1 MFMCDNKMR
10 VATVSPK
17 IFVGNPTKNGDEI
30 ITILESIS
38 EENIDVIV
46 FPELCLTGCTC
57 GDLFF
62 HKTLIEACQFALVKI
77 IEYSKPYS
85 YHIII
90 GAPLKHDGKLYNAA
104 FHIYKGEIVQVVSKN
119 NLTETEKRWFSS
131 GYNLSCNICDYN
143 IKIGDDIYTDNSP
156 TDFVINIAATPALV
170 TAYDKHKE
178 FVQKFTSD
186 RNCAYVSSSAGPNE
200 STTDYVYSGGC
211 IIAERGKI
219 IAEGKRFSFDNE
231 ITIAEIILG
240 NPNNNISPINIEK
253 CVDENQTNPFIPTN
267 TEDLTKRCEEIIEI
281 QCTGL
286 AKRMLHIHCNKLVL
300 GISGGLDST
309 HALLVAVESMKKL
322 NIPLE
327 NLICITMPGF
337 GTTDLTY
344 TNACNLVKSLGATLI
359 EISIKNACLQH
370 FNDIGH
376 DADIHDV
383 TYENTQARERTQILM
398 DYANKVGALVVGTG
412 DLSELALGW
421 CTYNGDH
428 MSMYGVNGSVPKT
441 LMRHLVRYIADN
453 SDENVSKILYSV
465 IDTPVSPELLPLDE
479 NGKMVQKTENTI
491 GPYDV
496 HDYFIYHFI
505 RHHKSPTELLEM
517 SISTFK
523 GIYTEKELRNWLG
536 IFIKRFFNNQFKR
549 SCIPDGVAVGTVS
562 LSPRG
567 AFIMPSDAYY
577 DEWLKF

>member
-1 MFMCDNKMR
+1 MYDKKLR

-17 IFVGNPTKNGDEI
+17 IYVGNPTKNGDEI
-30 ITILESIS
+30 INILESIKS
-38 EENIDVIV
+38 DNINVIV

-62 HKTLIEACQFALVKI
+62 HKTLIEACELALVRI

-90 GAPLKHDGKLYNAA
+90 GAPLNDGKKLYNAA
-104 FHIYKGEIVQVVSKN
+104 FHIYKGQIVQVVSKR
-119 NLTETEKRWFSS
+119 NLSNTEQRWFST
-131 GYNLSCNICDYN
+131 GYNSSIDMYDYN
-143 IKIGDDIYTDNSP
+143 ILIGDDFYSDKYP
-156 TDFVINIAATPALV
+156 TDLVINIAATPALV
-170 TAYDKHKE
+170 TAYDKHRN
-178 FVQKFTSD
+178 FVNKFTAD
-186 RNCAYVSSSAGPNE
+186 RNCAYIYSSAGPNE
-200 STTDYVYSGGC
+200 STTDYVYSGSC
-211 IIAERGKI
+211 LIADNGKI
-219 IAEGKRFSFDNE
+219 IAEGKRFSFDSE
-231 ITIAEIILG
+231 ITIAEVSLG
-240 NPNNNISPINIEK
+240 NPNKDISPIKIEK
-253 CVDENQTNPFIPTN
+253 YVEKNQINPFIPSN
-267 TEDLTKRCEEIIEI
+267 KDDLSKRCEEIIEI

-344 TNACNLVKSLGATLI
+344 TNACSLVKSLGATLI
-359 EISIKNACLQH
+359 EINIKNACLQH
-370 FNDIGH
+370 FKDIGH
-376 DADIHDV
+376 NVDIHDV

-398 DYANKVGALVVGTG
+398 DYANKIGALVVGTG

-453 SDENVSKILYSV
+453 SDQNVSKILYSV
-465 IDTPVSPELLPLDE
+465 IDTPVSPELLPLDK

-505 RHHKSPTELLEM
+505 RHHKSPAELLKM
-517 SISTFK
+517 SVNTFK
-523 GIYTEKELRNWLG
+523 GTYSEEELRDWLG

-567 AFIMPSDAYY
+567 AFIMPSDAYS

>member
-1 MFMCDNKMR
+1 MCDNKMR

-17 IFVGNPTKNGDEI
+17 ILVGNPTKNGDEI
-30 ITILESIS
+30 IKILESIK
-38 EENIDVIV
+38 EENIDVVV

-62 HKTLIEACQFALVKI
+62 HKTLIEACQFALVRI

-90 GAPLKHDGKLYNAA
+90 GAPLKYDGKLYNAA
-104 FHIYKGEIVQVVSKN
+104 FHIYKGEIIQVVSKN
-119 NLTETEKRWFSS
+119 NLSETEKRWFSS

-186 RNCAYVSSSAGPNE
+186 RNCAYVYSSAGPNE

-219 IAEGKRFSFDNE
+219 IAEGKRFSFENE

-286 AKRMLHIHCNKLVL
+286 AKRMLHIHCNKLVI

-309 HALLVAVESMKKL
+309 HALLVAVKSMKKL

>member
-1 MFMCDNKMR
+1 MCDNKMR

>member
-1 MFMCDNKMR
+1 MCDNKMR

-186 RNCAYVSSSAGPNE
+186 RNCAYVYSSAGPNE

-286 AKRMLHIHCNKLVL
+286 AKRMLHIHCDKLVL

>member
-1 MFMCDNKMR
+1 MCDNKMR

-62 HKTLIEACQFALVKI
+62 HKTLIEACQLALVRI
-77 IEYSKPYS
+77 IEFSKSYS

-90 GAPLKHDGKLYNAA
+90 GAPLKYDEKLYNAA

-119 NLTETEKRWFSS
+119 NLSETEKRWFST
-131 GYNLSCNICDYN
+131 GYILSCNVCDYN

-186 RNCAYVSSSAGPNE
+186 RNCAYVYSSAGPNE

-211 IIAERGKI
+211 IIAEIGKI
-219 IAEGKRFSFDNE
+219 IAEGKRFSFENE

-286 AKRMLHIHCNKLVL
+286 AKRMLHIHCDKLVL

-479 NGKMVQKTENTI
+479 NGKIVQKTENTI

-505 RHHKSPTELLEM
+505 RHHKSPTELLDM

-567 AFIMPSDAYY
+567 AFIMPSDAYH

>member
-1 MFMCDNKMR
+1 MYDKKLR

-17 IFVGNPTKNGDEI
+17 ICVGNPTKNGDEI
-30 ITILESIS
+30 INILESIKS
-38 EENIDVIV
+38 DNINVIV

-62 HKTLIEACQFALVKI
+62 HKTLIEACELALVKI

-90 GAPLKHDGKLYNAA
+90 GAPLKDGKKLYNAA
-104 FHIYKGEIVQVVSKN
+104 FHIYKGQIVQVVSKR
-119 NLTETEKRWFSS
+119 NLSNTEQRWFST
-131 GYNLSCNICDYN
+131 GYNSSIDMYDYN
-143 IKIGDDIYTDNSP
+143 ILIGDDFYSDKYP
-156 TDFVINIAATPALV
+156 TDLVINIAATPALV
-170 TAYDKHKE
+170 TAYDKHRI
-178 FVQKFTSD
+178 FVNKFTAD
-186 RNCAYVSSSAGPNE
+186 RNCAYIYSSAGPNE
-200 STTDYVYSGGC
+200 STTDYVYSGSC
-211 IIAERGKI
+211 LIAENGTI
-219 IAEGKRFSFDNE
+219 IAEGKRFSFDSE
-231 ITIAEIILG
+231 ITIAEVSLG
-240 NPNNNISPINIEK
+240 NPNKDISPIKIERRVEK
-253 CVDENQTNPFIPTN
+253 NQTNPFIPSN
-267 TEDLTKRCEEIIEI
+267 KDDLSKRCEEIIEI

-327 NLICITMPGF
+327 NLVCITMPGF

-359 EISIKNACLQH
+359 EINIKNACLQH
-370 FNDIGH
+370 FKDIGH
-376 DADIHDV
+376 NVDIHDV

-398 DYANKVGALVVGTG
+398 DYANKIGALVVGTG

-453 SDENVSKILYSV
+453 NDENVSKILYSV
-465 IDTPVSPELLPLDE
+465 IDTPVSPELLPLDK

-505 RHHKSPTELLEM
+505 RHHKSPAELLKM
-517 SISTFK
+517 SVNTFK
-523 GIYTEKELRNWLG
+523 GTYSEEELRDWLG

-567 AFIMPSDAYY
+567 AFIMPSDAYS